1 MLSRVA
7 DSVFWMSRYLERAEN
22 VARFVEVNHHLSLD
36 LGGGLREQ
44 WEPLVATTGDHELFR
59 EHYEVP
65 TQAAVLKFLTFDE
78 RNPNSILM
86 CLRAARENARTVRDI
101 ITGAVWEEINKFYLL
116 VRHAAHDASL
126 LDMPYD
132 FFQQVKRSSQL
143 IVGAASATM
152 LRDESWYFADVGRL
166 IERADKT
173 SRILDVKYFIL
184 LPKVVDV
191 GTPLDSIQWGALLK
205 SAGALEMYRRNR
217 GRISAREVVDF
228 LLFERQFPR
237 SVRFCLARAEE
248 ALRAVTGTARSMYV
262 NEAERRLG
270 RLRSEFDFSL
280 VDDVIDGGLHEYID
294 GFQSRLNDLGAA
306 ISEAFFEYRPVEK
319 SPQPAETAAAV

>member
-36 LGGGLREQ
+36 LGGGMREQ

-59 EHYEVP
+59 AKYASP
-65 TQAAVLKFLTFDE
+65 TQASVLSFLTFDE
-78 RNPNSILM
+78 ENPNSILS
-86 CLRAARENARTVRDI
+86 CLRSARGNARTIRDI
-101 ITGAVWEEINKFYLL
+101 ITTAVWEEINRLYLD
-116 VRHAAHDASL
+116 VRQAAGDTSL
-126 LDMPYD
+126 LAMPYE
-132 FFQQVKRSSQL
+132 FLQHVKRSSQT
-143 IVGAASATM
+143 IFGVADVTM

-184 LPKVVDV
+184 LPQIADV
-191 GTPLDSIQWGALLK
+191 GTPFDSIQWGALLK
-205 SAGALEMYRRNR
+205 SAGGLEMYRRSR
-217 GRISAREVVDF
+217 GRITARDVVDF
-228 LLFERQFPR
+228 LIFEREFPR
-237 SVRFCLARAEE
+237 SMRFCLARAEE
-248 ALRAVTGTARSMYV
+248 SLRAVAGTARSMYV

-270 RLRSEFDFSL
+270 RLRAEFDYER

-294 GFQSRLNDLGAA
+294 RFQTKLNQLGES
-306 ISEAFFEYRPVEK
+306 IIETFFVCRSPEPQAQPVGIA
-319 SPQPAETAAAV
+319 Q